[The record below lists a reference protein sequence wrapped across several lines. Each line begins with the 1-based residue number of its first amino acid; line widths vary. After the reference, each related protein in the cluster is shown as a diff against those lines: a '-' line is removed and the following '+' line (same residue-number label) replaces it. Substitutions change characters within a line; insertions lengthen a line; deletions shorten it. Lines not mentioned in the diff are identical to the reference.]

1 VPITAEPVIAE
12 PITAEASKAPAMR
25 FFRARVTA
33 ITDLTPS
40 FRRFTFG
47 GADLADYGDPGYDQ
61 RVKVVFPTGVVGLD
75 AMPAGEDWYTQ
86 WRELPEHGR
95 PPFRTYTT
103 RRVRRRAREVDID
116 MVAHDVLGP
125 ASAWIAHAVVGD
137 DVLILAPTTAHTG
150 VSYGIDFVPPS
161 RADDLL
167 LAGDETAAPAIAVIL
182 EQLSADASGVV
193 VLEVPHP
200 DDARYLPHHPGF
212 EYRVSARGDAERHSH
227 LVPAVQDAAARLV
240 PTGRGSA
247 VEEIDIDSGILWEV
261 PRTAKG
267 GAALKSAPLYAWLA
281 GESGAIKALR
291 RHLVADLGVDRR
303 AVAFMGYWRLGRAE
317 N

>member
-1 VPITAEPVIAE
+1 MSSTANAI
-12 PITAEASKAPAMR
+12 R
-25 FFRARVTA
+25 FFRAPVAA

-47 GADLADYGDPGYDQ
+47 GTDLAEYGDPGYDQ
-61 RVKVVFPTGVVGLD
+61 RVKVVFPTETIGLD

-86 WRELPEHGR
+86 WREMPEDER

-103 RRVRRRAREVDID
+103 RQVRNDVHEVDID

-125 ASAWIAHAVVGD
+125 ASAWISRAAEGD
-137 DVLILAPTTAHTG
+137 EVLILAPTTAHSG
-150 VSYGIDFVPPS
+150 VSYGIDFVPPA
-161 RADDLL
+161 RTDKLL

-182 EQLSADASGVV
+182 EQLPPEATGVV
-193 VLEVPHP
+193 VLELPHRS
-200 DDARYLPHHPGF
+200 DAAYLPHHPGF
-212 EYRVSARGDAERHSH
+212 EYRVSARGDGERHAHLVSAVQEAAAS
-227 LVPAVQDAAARLV
+227 LVPA
-240 PTGRGSA
+240 GRGA
-247 VEEIDIDSGILWEV
+247 EVEEVDIDAGILWEV

-267 GAALKSAPLYAWLA
+267 GAALKSAPLYSWLA
-281 GESGAIKALR
+281 GESSAIKSLR
-291 RHLVADLGVDRR
+291 RHLVAEQGVDRR